1 MSSSITKKF
10 SVNVK
15 RYDPYRNFKFRIK
28 WDGKYVA
35 GVSKVTAL
43 KKTTEVVEFRQGGD
57 SSVVH
62 KLPGKTKYEA
72 ITIEAGLTHDP
83 TFEEWA
89 NLVNNIQGD
98 KAMSLKDFRKEIEI
112 EVLNEQGNIAMKYNV
127 HRCWVSEY
135 QSLPDLD
142 ANANAVALVHV
153 KIENEGWEKDP
164 GVVEPTES

>member
-1 MSSSITKKF
+1 M
-10 SVNVK
+10 K
-15 RYDPYRNFKFRIK
+15 RYNPYRNFKFRIK

-57 SSVVH
+57 SSVVY

-112 EVLNEQGNIAMKYNV
+112 RVLNEQGNIAMKYNV

-142 ANANAVALVHV
+142 ANANAVALMHV
-153 KIENEGWEKDP
+153 KIENEGWEKAL
-164 GVVEPTES
+164 E

>member
-1 MSSSITKKF
+1 MSSITKKF

-57 SSVVH
+57 SSVVY

-142 ANANAVALVHV
+142 ANANAVALMHV

>member
-1 MSSSITKKF
+1 MSSVTKKF

-62 KLPGKTKYEA
+62 KLPG
-72 ITIEAGLTHDP
+72 
-83 TFEEWA
+83 
-89 NLVNNIQGD
+89 
-98 KAMSLKDFRKEIEI
+98 
-112 EVLNEQGNIAMKYNV
+112 
-127 HRCWVSEY
+127 
-135 QSLPDLD
+135 
-142 ANANAVALVHV
+142 
-153 KIENEGWEKDP
+153 
-164 GVVEPTES
+164 

>member
-1 MSSSITKKF
+1 MSSITKKF

-15 RYDPYRNFKFRIK
+15 RFDPYKTFKFRIK